1 MQSLRRRANRVYY
14 WKYAN
19 AELSNHEGGGG
30 GRTVTRDGVL
40 GEAKQERRRT
50 RGVTFHSAI

>member
-19 AELSNHEGGGG
+19 AELANHEGGGG
-30 GRTVTRDGVL
+30 G
-40 GEAKQERRRT
+40 ERLRAT
-50 RGVTFHSAI
+50 EY